1 MRKWEDIVRDKL
13 GGYASNL
20 PEDSLA
26 AFHARRATAG
36 ATKAKRFPL
45 IWAIVPAIA
54 AGLAAVLL
62 LRKPTV
68 PEEGI
73 QRIPQPV
80 EVYGQVDDSLD
91 TVTPLEATPLIAQ
104 AVPKK
109 AVRPMPRTEQPEER
123 ATSTVAEESRL
134 SEETLIPETDD
145 FGPGDTPEEPA
156 IDSRPVVQDSSPF
169 VPQPSTEKP
178 AVQVNLG
185 TGGAIAAGGGLLAA
199 LATQLARADVS
210 GLVPGVQTTD
220 DINNTNSQEIAHTHR
235 KPLVVGLSVKF
246 PVSEKIGITTG
257 LEYSLYSS
265 SFQYPTGEKTQLVHD
280 LGVPVRLD
288 WAFVSSRW
296 LDVYLGAGVKGVLC
310 LGATL
315 DGEAI
320 GKDGSA
326 FRLLG
331 AGGIQFNATR
341 NVGFFVEPAISW
353 TLPSDRRVLST
364 YNSEHPWMF
373 TVVTGVRIHL
383 GK

>member
-1 MRKWEDIVRDKL
+1 MRKWEDIVKDKL
-13 GGYASNL
+13 GGYESNL

-45 IWAIVPAIA
+45 VWAIVPAIA
-54 AGLAAVLL
+54 AGLAAVLF

-68 PEEGI
+68 PEDGI
-73 QRIPQPV
+73 QMIPQPV

-91 TVTPLEATPLIAQ
+91 TATPPATEPLIAQ
-104 AVPKK
+104 ANQTK
-109 AVRPMPRTEQPEER
+109 AVRPMPKTEQPEEPA
-123 ATSTVAEESRL
+123 ATTIAEESHI
-134 SEETLIPETDD
+134 SEKSPIPETDD
-145 FGPGDTPEEPA
+145 IGPEDTPEEPA

-178 AVQVNLG
+178 AVQVNLS

-296 LDVYLGAGVKGVLC
+296 LDVYLGAGVKGDLC
-310 LGATL
+310 MGATL
-315 DGEAI
+315 DGETI
-320 GKDGSA
+320 GKDGPA

-341 NVGFFVEPAISW
+341 NLSLFVEPAISW
-353 TLPSDRRVLST
+353 TPPSDRRVLST

-373 TVVTGVRIHL
+373 TVATGVRIHL

>member
-1 MRKWEDIVRDKL
+1 MRKWEDIVKDKL
-13 GGYASNL
+13 GGYESNL

-26 AFHARRATAG
+26 AFHARRAAAS

-45 IWAIVPAIA
+45 VWAIVPAIA
-54 AGLAAVLL
+54 AGLAAVLF

-68 PEEGI
+68 PEDGI
-73 QRIPQPV
+73 QMIPQPV

-91 TVTPLEATPLIAQ
+91 TATPPATEPLIAQ
-104 AVPKK
+104 ANQTK
-109 AVRPMPRTEQPEER
+109 AVRPMPKTEQPEEPA
-123 ATSTVAEESRL
+123 ATTIAEESHI
-134 SEETLIPETDD
+134 SEKSPIPETDD
-145 FGPGDTPEEPA
+145 IGPEDTPEEPA

-296 LDVYLGAGVKGVLC
+296 LDVYLGAGVKGDLC

-353 TLPSDRRVLST
+353 TPPSDRRVLST

-373 TVVTGVRIHL
+373 TVATGVRIHL

>member
-1 MRKWEDIVRDKL
+1 MRKWEDIVKDKL
-13 GGYASNL
+13 GGYESNL

-45 IWAIVPAIA
+45 VWAIVPAIA
-54 AGLAAVLL
+54 AGLAAVLF

-68 PEEGI
+68 PEDGI
-73 QRIPQPV
+73 QMIPQPV

-91 TVTPLEATPLIAQ
+91 TATPPATEPLIAQ
-104 AVPKK
+104 VNQTK
-109 AVRPMPRTEQPEER
+109 AVRPMPKTEQPEEPA
-123 ATSTVAEESRL
+123 ATTIAEESHI
-134 SEETLIPETDD
+134 SEKSPIPETDD
-145 FGPGDTPEEPA
+145 IGPEDTPEEPA

-296 LDVYLGAGVKGVLC
+296 LDVYLGAGVKGDLC
-310 LGATL
+310 MGATL
-315 DGEAI
+315 DGETI
-320 GKDGSA
+320 GKDGPA

-341 NVGFFVEPAISW
+341 NLSLFVEPAISW
-353 TLPSDRRVLST
+353 TPPSDRRVLST

-373 TVVTGVRIHL
+373 TVATGVRIHL